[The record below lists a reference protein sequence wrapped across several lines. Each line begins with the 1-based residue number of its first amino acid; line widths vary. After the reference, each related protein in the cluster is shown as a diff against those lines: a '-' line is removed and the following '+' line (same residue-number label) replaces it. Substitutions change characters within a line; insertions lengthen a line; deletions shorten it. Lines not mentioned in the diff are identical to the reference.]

1 MAPQVGLLEVVDQFV
16 DLVDVIA
23 VQGAIGG
30 VGAGAMDLE
39 ATAAGLG
46 RGALACI
53 EETHVRWRESRLV
66 AIWFC
71 AMRVGD
77 CETSGL
83 VE

>member
-53 EETHVRWRESRLV
+53 EETHSRLRGV
-66 AIWFC
+66 E
-71 AMRVGD
+71 V
-77 CETSGL
+77 SGNL
-83 VE
+83 VLRDASWRL